1 MTMINDDKIKKYI
14 SSVAINDKENT
25 QIEIDKFKERVN
37 SYPVRCF
44 FNPDIEINDFDDLEE
59 IKNAISKMSDVN
71 EALSS
76 SHANLLLLVCAYGTN
91 PEVIKYIV
99 ENGGAVNSVDVA
111 NFTPIMNMI
120 CNETMKIDVKCD
132 LIKYLIEKGANINH
146 LNIQRETALNIAIQ
160 MLQIKVANILMD
172 AGAFLYE

>member
-59 IKNAISKMSDVN
+59 IKNAISKM
-71 EALSS
+71 
-76 SHANLLLLVCAYGTN
+76 
-91 PEVIKYIV
+91 
-99 ENGGAVNSVDVA
+99 
-111 NFTPIMNMI
+111 
-120 CNETMKIDVKCD
+120 
-132 LIKYLIEKGANINH
+132 
-146 LNIQRETALNIAIQ
+146 
-160 MLQIKVANILMD
+160 
-172 AGAFLYE
+172 